1 MKKIKSIL
9 IMGILIL
16 STLIVLSPVSASC
29 PTVVIN
35 EVNFDAG
42 SDWLELY
49 NYGPAVDMSGWTFT
63 WEDEYQGPGTYTFPN
78 GFVLGSKKFVLI
90 IEWDDEEDPIPSNT
104 ESKLYFNQNI
114 GWSDGENNTARLLD
128 KNGKCVDYVRME
140 TDDEEFPGNPIP
152 ANCSWGPPNITDT
165 DPYDYVFR
173 NSDNDTNT
181 GSDWTRS
188 NDGTPLA
195 LNPGQTGQSSCNSK
209 ALPMDWI
216 MKKFGLG
223 NKDKE

>member
-1 MKKIKSIL
+1 MKKLKSIL

-42 SDWLELY
+42 SDWVELY
-49 NYGPAVDMSGWTFT
+49 NYGPARDMSGWTFT
-63 WEDEYQGPGTYTFPN
+63 WEDNGQGPGTYNFPN
-78 GFVLGSKKFVLI
+78 GFVLGSKSFVLLK
-90 IEWDDEEDPIPSNT
+90 EYTGTDTKT
-104 ESKLYFNQNI
+104 ELYIGHNI
-114 GWSDGENNTARLLD
+114 GWSDSEENTARLLD

-140 TDDEEFPGNPIP
+140 GSGNNPTP

-165 DPYDYVFR
+165 DPYNYVFR
-173 NSDNDTNT
+173 NSDTDTNT
-181 GSDWTRS
+181 GSDWTKS

-195 LNPGQTGQSSCNSK
+195 LNPGQTGQSYCASK
-209 ALPMDWI
+209 SLPMDRI
-216 MKKFGLG
+216 LEILKK
-223 NKDKE
+223 NKDNE